1 MNKVKMPKVKNTQKW
16 SAILKQTSQ
25 VLFLVLVV
33 VFLISSFSS
42 KGQNNSITL
51 SELAQKINLGE
62 ISKINV
68 TNTEITAVSKDGKNN
83 FLTSKETG
91 VSIIETLKGLGVTDQ
106 AINNL
111 NVTVSNSNF
120 WEIVVMFLQVLLPIG
135 LVFLLFRSLT
145 RQSEKGA
152 MQVFSF
158 GKANVRFFTP
168 DKDSITFKDVAG
180 VKEAKEELA
189 EVVEFLK
196 NPKKFQ
202 DLGAKIPRGVLM
214 IGAPGSGKTLLA
226 RAVAGEAQVPF
237 FHVSASEFVEMF
249 VGVGASRVRDLFAL
263 AKKMSPSIIFIDE
276 IDAVGRERGSGM
288 GGGHD
293 EREQTLNQILVEMD
307 GFDRSTNVI
316 VIAAT
321 NRPDVLDQALLRPGR
336 FDRRVA
342 LDLPSIND
350 REEILKIH
358 AQGKTLGTNV
368 NLRQVAERTPGFS
381 GAELANLMNEAAIL
395 AARRS
400 QKSINNTDIL
410 ESIEKVILGPERRS
424 AVFSDK
430 EKKITAYHEAGHAL
444 LTAFY
449 PEFDTVRKI
458 SIISRGQAA
467 GYTLKMPNE
476 DRHFK
481 AKSEFKAELVT
492 LLGGYTAEEIIFKEV
507 STGASNDLEVAT
519 ALAHNLVTRYGMSDK
534 LGPLS
539 LGKSE
544 TMLFLGRDL
553 STEKT
558 YSEQTAQII
567 DGEIKKLLDDAHKQA
582 EKLLR
587 ENLSILE
594 ILAQELIK
602 KETLEKEEFEEIV
615 KTILPKKA

>member
-1 MNKVKMPKVKNTQKW
+1 MNKIETPKVKNGQKW
-16 SAILKQTSQ
+16 SVFLKQTSQ
-25 VLFLVLVV
+25 ILFLILVV
-33 VFLISSFSS
+33 AFLINSFSS

-62 ISKINV
+62 IGKINV
-68 TNTEITAVSKDGKNN
+68 TATDIIAVSEDGKTS
-83 FLTSKETG
+83 FLTSKESG
-91 VSIIETLKGLGVTDQ
+91 VSVVETLKGLGVTDE
-106 AINNL
+106 AVSKL
-111 NVTVSNSNF
+111 NVTVNNSNF
-120 WEIVVMFLQVLLPIG
+120 WEIAVMFLQILLPIG
-135 LVFLLFRSLT
+135 LVFFLFKSLT
-145 RQSEKGA
+145 KQSEKGA

-189 EVVEFLK
+189 EVVDFLK

-226 RAVAGEAQVPF
+226 RAVAGEARVPF

-336 FDRRVA
+336 FDRRVM

-358 AQGKTLGTNV
+358 ALGKILGTNV

-395 AARRS
+395 AAKKN
-400 QKSINNTDIL
+400 QKFINNSDIL

-424 AVFSDK
+424 AVFSEQ

-444 LTAFY
+444 LTALY
-449 PEFDTVRKI
+449 PMFDTVRKI

-476 DRHFK
+476 DKHFK
-481 AKSEFKAELVT
+481 AKSEFKAELIT

-507 STGASNDLEVAT
+507 STGASNDLEIAT

-539 LGKSE
+539 LGKPE

-558 YSEQTAQII
+558 YSEETAQII
-567 DGEIKKLLDDAHKQA
+567 DSEIKKLIDEAHKQA
-582 EKLLR
+582 EKLLK
-587 ENLSILE
+587 ENLGILE
-594 ILAQELIK
+594 KLAQELIK
-602 KETLEKEEFEEIV
+602 KETL
-615 KTILPKKA
+615 

>member
-1 MNKVKMPKVKNTQKW
+1 MDKIEVPKIKNSQKW
-16 SAILKQTSQ
+16 INFLKQTSQ
-25 VLFLVLVV
+25 LLFLVLVI
-33 VFLISSFSS
+33 VFVINSFTS
-42 KGQNNSITL
+42 KSKKNVLTL
-51 SELAQKINLGE
+51 SQLAQKINSNQIAKLDVTSTE
-62 ISKINV
+62 ISA
-68 TNTEITAVSKDGKNN
+68 TASDGKTI
-83 FLTSKETG
+83 FFASKESG
-91 VSIIETLKGLGVTDQ
+91 VSVIDTLKGFGVTDGTLQ
-106 AINNL
+106 TINI
-111 NVTVSNSNF
+111 NVNNSNF
-120 WEIVVMFLQVLLPIG
+120 WEIASTLLQIILPLG
-135 LVFLLFRSLT
+135 LVFFLFRSLT
-145 RQSEKGA
+145 RQTEKGA
-152 MQVFSF
+152 IQAFSF
-158 GKANVRFFTP
+158 GKANIKFFTP
-168 DKDSITFKDVAG
+168 NKDSITFKDVAG

-214 IGAPGSGKTLLA
+214 VGAPGSGKTLLA
-226 RAVAGEAQVPF
+226 RAVAGEAQAPF

-336 FDRRVA
+336 FDRRVV

-350 REEILKIH
+350 REEILKLH
-358 AQGKTLGTNV
+358 AKDKVLDKDV

-395 AARRS
+395 AAKRN
-400 QKSINNTDIL
+400 QKSLANTDVL

-424 AVFSDK
+424 AVFTEE

-444 LTAFY
+444 VTAFY
-449 PEFDTVRKI
+449 PQFDTVRKI

-476 DRHFK
+476 EKHFK
-481 AKSEFKAELVT
+481 TKSEFKAELIT

-507 STGASNDLEVAT
+507 STGASNDLEIAS

-539 LGKSE
+539 LGKPE

-553 STEKT
+553 TTEKV
-558 YSEQTAQII
+558 YSEATAQII
-567 DGEIKKLLDDAHKQA
+567 DSETKKLIDEAHVQA
-582 EKLLR
+582 GKLLKD
-587 ENLSILE
+587 NIGTLE
-594 ILAQELIK
+594 ILAKELIK

-615 KTILPKKA
+615 KNILPKKV